1 LRTGFIEKAAR
12 LSAVFVYILL
22 GAVLYRTSVHTLLRM
37 WQREDFTYG
46 YIIPPIVLYLLWDKR
61 DELKRIPPEPSW
73 GGFFPLGAG
82 IGLYVLGE
90 LGGEYTALFLSL
102 WLVVVGLCWLHLGWR
117 KLKVIAFPLAFLLVM
132 FPPPNLIYS
141 NVSLKLKLLS
151 SRIGV
156 HMLQFL
162 GMSAYREGN
171 IIDLGFS
178 KLQVVDACSGLRY
191 LIPLVALGFLLAYHY
206 RLSFRKGAI
215 LVLSAIPVTIVTNS
229 LRLASVG
236 ILYPIWGPRVAEGIF
251 HDFSGWLIFMV
262 SLAILLLEVWALN
275 RWFPGR
281 RLEPSIPLEEVKPVV
296 GSMPQSVVAILLLGG
311 TLAIF
316 QGVNFREKVPLTKSL
331 VQFPLAVSEWGG
343 TRSSM
348 EPMVLDVLKP
358 SDYALIDYKDR
369 HGKEVNVY
377 VAYNESQRKG
387 ESSHSPDSCLPGS
400 GWVFRDSGTIALP
413 VKNGDGSPMRVS
425 RAFVEKSGVRQLTY
439 YWFPQRGRVLTNMY
453 QLKIYAF
460 WDALTR
466 RRTDG
471 ALIRLITPVYESEQL
486 GDAEARLQEFTR
498 QIVPVLDTFL
508 PGAG

>member
-191 LIPLVALGFLLAYHY
+191 LIPLVALGFLLA
-206 RLSFRKGAI
+206 
-215 LVLSAIPVTIVTNS
+215 
-229 LRLASVG
+229 
-236 ILYPIWGPRVAEGIF
+236 
-251 HDFSGWLIFMV
+251 
-262 SLAILLLEVWALN
+262 
-275 RWFPGR
+275 
-281 RLEPSIPLEEVKPVV
+281 
-296 GSMPQSVVAILLLGG
+296 
-311 TLAIF
+311 
-316 QGVNFREKVPLTKSL
+316 
-331 VQFPLAVSEWGG
+331 
-343 TRSSM
+343 
-348 EPMVLDVLKP
+348 
-358 SDYALIDYKDR
+358 
-369 HGKEVNVY
+369 
-377 VAYNESQRKG
+377 
-387 ESSHSPDSCLPGS
+387 
-400 GWVFRDSGTIALP
+400 
-413 VKNGDGSPMRVS
+413 
-425 RAFVEKSGVRQLTY
+425 
-439 YWFPQRGRVLTNMY
+439 
-453 QLKIYAF
+453 
-460 WDALTR
+460 
-466 RRTDG
+466 
-471 ALIRLITPVYESEQL
+471 
-486 GDAEARLQEFTR
+486 
-498 QIVPVLDTFL
+498 
-508 PGAG
+508 

>member
-1 LRTGFIEKAAR
+1 
-12 LSAVFVYILL
+12 
-22 GAVLYRTSVHTLLRM
+22 M
-37 WQREDFTYG
+37 
-46 YIIPPIVLYLLWDKR
+46 
-61 DELKRIPPEPSW
+61 
-73 GGFFPLGAG
+73 
-82 IGLYVLGE
+82 
-90 LGGEYTALFLSL
+90 GGEYTALFLSL
-102 WLVVVGLCWLHLGWR
+102 WLVGGGLCWLHRGWR

-206 RLSFRKGAI
+206 RFSFRKGAA
-215 LVLSAIPVTIVTNS
+215 LVLSAIPVTILTSS

-262 SLAILLLEVWALN
+262 SLVILLLEVWVLN

-281 RLEPSIPLEEVKPVV
+281 RPEPFFTLEEVKPIV
-296 GSMPQSVVAILLLGG
+296 GSMPQSVVAILLLGA
-311 TLAIF
+311 TLAVF
-316 QGVNFREKVPLTKSL
+316 QGVNFREKVPLTKPL

-343 TRSSM
+343 VRSSM
-348 EPMVLDVLKP
+348 EPKALDVLKL
-358 SDYALIDYKDR
+358 SDYALIDYR
-369 HGKEVNVY
+369 NGQGKEVNVY

-387 ESSHSPDSCLPGS
+387 ESSHSPDSCLPGG
-400 GWVFRDSGTIALP
+400 GWGCRGCGRIALP
-413 VKNGDGSPMRVS
+413 G
-425 RAFVEKSGVRQLTY
+425 T
-439 YWFPQRGRVLTNMY
+439 T
-453 QLKIYAF
+453 
-460 WDALTR
+460 
-466 RRTDG
+466 
-471 ALIRLITPVYESEQL
+471 
-486 GDAEARLQEFTR
+486 
-498 QIVPVLDTFL
+498 
-508 PGAG
+508 